1 MTAEDKINL
10 LSYIVPRFGSGD
22 PNQEAALDSFVTGLK
37 PTYAAI
43 RAKCPELS
51 EGDVQLLGTEL
62 LAAEILKPGRS
73 TRAEFAAWVSEMS
86 RAELEEI
93 LAARKYVRDSAMDD
107 LNAYKKA
114 REDEKAR
121 LEERRK
127 KIEEQV
133 NQARSE
139 RTIMFNRR
147 TGKLEEIKK

>member
-1 MTAEDKINL
+1 
-10 LSYIVPRFGSGD
+10 
-22 PNQEAALDSFVTGLK
+22 LDSFVTGLK